1 MKKVILNVPEDVAQE
16 FGNKI
21 SELIKEFDI
30 QEDNDGVLD
39 CLLPITERVKT
50 FEDACKVLSDR
61 AANGDED
68 AALLLADYESNAD
81 NIKTSGIV
89 AFMKLCIIT
98 AALNEGWKPTFS
110 KDEYRWFPWFRY
122 YTKEEIEKMFEEERL
137 KLGLVGATADYGSPG
152 GLAYVSSYY
161 GWSSALT
168 YCGSRLA
175 YKSEALAD
183 YSGKQFKDI
192 WVDYVGKF

>member
-1 MKKVILNVPEDVAQE
+1 MKKVILNVPDDVAQD
-16 FGNKI
+16 FGEKVKGLL
-21 SELIKEFDI
+21 SEFDI
-30 QEDNDGVLD
+30 EADNDGVLD

-50 FEDACKVLSDR
+50 FEDACKVLGEHHTLVGQYEEVKERLEGYSFENK
-61 AANGDED
+61 AH
-68 AALLLADYESNAD
+68 LLAYQ
-81 NIKTSGIV
+81 
-89 AFMKLCIIT
+89 KLCIIA

-122 YTKEEIEKMFEEERL
+122 YTKEEIEKMSEEERL
-137 KLGLVGATADYGSPG
+137 KLGLVGAYASDGSPG
-152 GLAYVSSYY
+152 GLAFVYSTYD
-161 GWSSALT
+161 WSAAYTS
-168 YCGSRLA
+168 CGSRLA

>member
-1 MKKVILNVPEDVAQE
+1 MLNVPDDVAQD
-16 FGNKI
+16 FGEKVKGLL
-21 SELIKEFDI
+21 SEFDI
-30 QEDNDGVLD
+30 EADNDGVLD

-50 FEDACKVLSDR
+50 FEDACKVLGAR
-61 AANGDED
+61 AERGDDD
-68 AALLLADYESNAD
+68 AGTMLADYESNAD

-98 AALNEGWKPTFS
+98 AALNEGWKPTFT
-110 KDEYRWFPWFRY
+110 DNEYRWFPWFRY
-122 YTKEEIEKMFEEERL
+122 YTKEEIEEMTEEKKQ
-137 KLGLVGATADYGSPG
+137 KLGLVGACAGAAYGSRS
-152 GLAYVSSYY
+152 GLAYVISDH
-161 GWSSALT
+161 GWSFSHT
-168 YCGSRLA
+168 SFGSRLA

>member
-16 FGNKI
+16 LGNKL

-39 CLLPITERVKT
+39 CLLLITERVKT
-50 FEDACKVLSDR
+50 VEDALRVL
-61 AANGDED
+61 GTPDE
-68 AALLLADYESNAD
+68 E
-81 NIKTSGIV
+81 IKDFFKPFEKLGKDVV
-89 AFMKLCIIT
+89 AYMKLRVIT
-98 AALNEGWKPTFS
+98 EALNEGWKPTFDE
-110 KDEYRWFPWFRY
+110 DEYRWFPWFRY
-122 YTKEEIEKMFEEERL
+122 YSKEDIDKMSEEQKQ
-137 KLGLVGATADYGSPG
+137 KLGLVGANAYNGSRS
-152 GLAYVSSYY
+152 GLAFVNSHIDWSYTHAY
-161 GWSSALT
+161 L
-168 YCGSRLA
+168 GSRLA